1 MTIRVHYNC
10 GFSEDRITA
19 YRSAVVIYNPAARG
33 LHGRRRTRLER
44 ALEILENAGHTV
56 RAVATERPG
65 SGTEL
70 ARRAVENGA
79 DLIVAVGG
87 DGTLNEAL
95 NGVAGSGIPLAVLP
109 AGTAN
114 VLATELRLGSLEQAA
129 ARLSQWIPKRVAAG
143 LLTTDRGA
151 MQRYFLS
158 MAGVGLDARIV
169 HGVDPN
175 LKKQGGKLSY
185 WLAGFRQLGRRL
197 EEFEARAEG
206 QSRRCSFAL
215 ASRVRDYGGT
225 FAIARHASL
234 FRDDFAVVLFEG
246 RNTVRYLKYLA
257 GVLMKRLEGMR
268 GVTVLHARRVEFY
281 TAATEP
287 VWIQVDGEPAGQLP
301 AAVETVP
308 AAVTLL
314 VPPEFPG

>member
-1 MTIRVHYNC
+1 M
-10 GFSEDRITA
+10 
-19 YRSAVVIYNPAARG
+19 
-33 LHGRRRTRLER
+33 
-44 ALEILENAGHTV
+44 
-56 RAVATERPG
+56 ATERPG
-65 SGTEL
+65 SGAEL

-114 VLATELRLGSLEQAA
+114 VLATELGLGSLEQAA

-151 MQRYFLS
+151 MQRYFLT

-281 TAATEP
+281 TAGAEP
-287 VWIQVDGEPAGQLP
+287 VWVQVDGEPAGQLP